1 MKTTEIIKKNIQES
15 ISIKSDLLGDTNLIN
30 NIEIASKK
38 CIEAINNN
46 HKILIAGN
54 GGSASD
60 SQHFAAEIVGRY
72 EVNRDAKAAIALTTD
87 TSILTAIAND
97 FGYEYVFSRQIE
109 GLGKPNDIFIAI
121 STSGN
126 SKNIIESLKSANK
139 LGLTTIGLTGKTAGN
154 MKDLVD
160 ILLNVPSEKTSRIQE
175 SHIMILQ
182 IICLLL
188 EIDFIKV

>member
-1 MKTTEIIKKNIQES
+1 MNTTEIIKQNIQES
-15 ISIKSDLLGDTNLIN
+15 ISTKSDVLSDTNLIN
-30 NIEIASKK
+30 NIELVSNK
-38 CIEAINNN
+38 CIETIKNNG
-46 HKILIAGN
+46 KILVAGN

-72 EVNRDAKAAIALTTD
+72 EVNRDAKPAIALTTD

-97 FGYEYVFSRQIE
+97 FGYDYIFSRQIE
-109 GLGKPNDIFIAI
+109 ALGMPNDIFIAI

-139 LGLTTIGLTGKTAGN
+139 LGLTSIGLTGETGGN

-160 ILLNVPSEKTSRIQE
+160 ILLNVPSVRTARIQE

-182 IICLLL
+182 IICLLM
-188 EIDFIKV
+188 EHDFIKN

>member
-1 MKTTEIIKKNIQES
+1 MNTTEIIKQNIQES
-15 ISIKSDLLGDTNLIN
+15 ISTKSDVLSDTNLIN
-30 NIEIASKK
+30 NIELVSNK
-38 CIEAINNN
+38 CIETIKNNG
-46 HKILIAGN
+46 KILVAGN

-72 EVNRDAKAAIALTTD
+72 EVNRDAKPAIALTTD

-97 FGYEYVFSRQIE
+97 FGYDYIFSRQIE
-109 GLGKPNDIFIAI
+109 ALGMPNDIFIAI

-139 LGLTTIGLTGKTAGN
+139 LGLTSIGLTGETGGN
-154 MKDLVD
+154 MKDLVY
-160 ILLNVPSEKTSRIQE
+160 ILLNVPSVRTARIQE

-182 IICLLL
+182 IICLLM
-188 EIDFIKV
+188 EHDFIKN